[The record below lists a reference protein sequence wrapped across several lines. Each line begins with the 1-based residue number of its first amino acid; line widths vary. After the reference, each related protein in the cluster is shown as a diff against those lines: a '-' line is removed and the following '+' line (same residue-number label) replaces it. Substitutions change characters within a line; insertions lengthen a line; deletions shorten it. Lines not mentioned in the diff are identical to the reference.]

1 MICPYCKGEIPSK
14 DFALKT
20 PEGEY
25 WHYPCSDK
33 ALDEWARLK
42 EENAKLLAVV
52 EAAKKSIKSF
62 DKEGYFPVYPLHQAL
77 IELEATNE

>member
-33 ALDEWARLK
+33 ALDEWAKMKKAL
-42 EENAKLLAVV
+42 
-52 EAAKKSIKSF
+52 EAA
-62 DKEGYFPVYPLHQAL
+62 DE
-77 IELEATNE
+77 